1 MNKSP
6 VILHVD
12 DDEGCLELSRS
23 QFERLLPDVDVLT
36 RQDAESA
43 LATLSVEAVDAV
55 VSDSIELADGTP
67 FVEAARNAY
76 PELPIVL
83 YTGREFTDAAPV
95 ITQAGVTEYVQKRAD
110 TTPQTLVGRV
120 KQHLTTGDASAT
132 DTGPTHAPSE
142 YDLGSSASSSF
153 DDASARVDPERSD
166 EWTELARCDPTSVDD
181 LVVTLVDA
189 LGEQANE
196 RPLVELFDAESLARV
211 FASQD
216 AEAPTQ
222 FRVRLDTH
230 EVVVTN
236 SGLIA
241 SRPLTPA

>member
-1 MNKSP
+1 MNNSP
-6 VILHVD
+6 VLLHVD
-12 DDEGCLELSRS
+12 DDEDSLELSRS
-23 QFERLLPDVDVLT
+23 QFERLLPGVDVLT
-36 RQDAESA
+36 RTDAESA
-43 LATLSVEAVDAV
+43 LATLSMESVDTV
-55 VSDSIELADGTP
+55 VSDSIELPDGTP

-110 TTPQTLVGRV
+110 TTPQTLVDRV
-120 KQHLTTGDASAT
+120 QRHLSADDTPATATRSSHTPPAHDSTSSTGSK
-132 DTGPTHAPSE
+132 
-142 YDLGSSASSSF
+142 F
-153 DDASARVDPERSD
+153 DDVSNRVAPERSD

-181 LVVTLVDA
+181 LVVTLVNA

-196 RPLVELFDAESLARV
+196 RPLVELFDAEALARV

-216 AEAPTQ
+216 ADPPTQ

-236 SGLIA
+236 TGLVA
-241 SRPLTPA
+241 TRPLTPA